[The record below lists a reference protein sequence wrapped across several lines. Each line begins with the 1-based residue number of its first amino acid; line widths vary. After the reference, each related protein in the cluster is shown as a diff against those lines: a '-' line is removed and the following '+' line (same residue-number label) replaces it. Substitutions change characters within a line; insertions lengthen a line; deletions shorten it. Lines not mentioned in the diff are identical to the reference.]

1 MSGITLREAVEPGGM
16 VFLHDHMRL
25 GATFAHLTGA

>member
-1 MSGITLREAVEPGGM
+1 MSGTTLREAVEPGGM
-16 VFLHDHMRL
+16 VFLHDQTRL